1 MKRFS
6 TDTLKLEKTTSNYF
20 DLVEGFAYWT
30 AVAEIPALEGCDY
43 WDHVVESKFELSD
56 WHFNQCSPIVI
67 QPFKTDLA
75 SVPWW
80 VQWRLKKY
88 GVYDFAAVVHDYIL
102 QHREGF
108 PKISRKEID
117 MIFREAMIDL
127 GVPER
132 ECRLMYYGVRLN
144 SWWKEERFYDT
155 D

>member
-20 DLVEGFAYWT
+20 DLVEGFRYLT
-30 AVAEIPALEGCDY
+30 DVHQGLFK
-43 WDHVVESKFELSD
+43 ESTLGLPNEPFSVWID
-56 WHFNQCSPIVI
+56 I
-67 QPFKTDLA
+67 QPFKTDLT
-75 SVPWW
+75 SVPWYI
-80 VQWRLKKY
+80 QWRLKKY

-102 QHREGF
+102 QHRELF
-108 PKISRKEID
+108 PELTRKQID

-132 ECRLMYYGVRLN
+132 ECQLMYYGVRLN